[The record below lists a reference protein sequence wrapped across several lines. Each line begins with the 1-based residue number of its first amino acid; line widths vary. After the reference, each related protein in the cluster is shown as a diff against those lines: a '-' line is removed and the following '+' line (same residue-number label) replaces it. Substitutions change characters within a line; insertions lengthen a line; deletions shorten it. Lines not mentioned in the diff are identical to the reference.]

1 MFGLREGN
9 GREEK
14 KNKGNGKMHA
24 QVIGFLT
31 NLAHFYFL
39 QCYPNSGKDLIS
51 LSFSSLPL
59 KPNVVL
65 LLTQIYDG
73 SHIDHHVGGLWHGST

>member
-14 KNKGNGKMHA
+14 KNKGNGKMQA

-39 QCYPNSGKDLIS
+39 QCYPNSRKDLIS
-51 LSFSSLPL
+51 LSLFSSSQT
-59 KPNVVL
+59 KRSVIVNPNL
-65 LLTQIYDG
+65 
-73 SHIDHHVGGLWHGST
+73 